1 MSCFSPRQ
9 RLEFVAQRLAAAAR
23 GELALWN
30 ALLALDRAM
39 PLLNDLDGGW
49 RDGNGELI
57 AAISADAHRCAVP
70 LADALTEHVP
80 RDRVFF
86 GLSAFSVLLEDGRMP
101 HAADRVAYAR
111 LLLCRISIVLDEA
124 ALADRGHPL
133 ARETYAS
140 LAAMGGLSQSNTIH

>member
-1 MSCFSPRQ
+1 MSCFSTRQ

-70 LADALTEHVP
+70 LAEALTEHVP
-80 RDRVFF
+80 RNLVCF
-86 GLSAFSVLLEDGRMP
+86 GLSALSVLLDNGRMP

-111 LLLCRISIVLDEA
+111 MLMCRISIVLDEA
-124 ALADRGHPL
+124 ALADRGYPL
-133 ARETYAS
+133 VRETYGS
-140 LAAMGGLSQSNTIH
+140 LAAMGGLPHSTTIH